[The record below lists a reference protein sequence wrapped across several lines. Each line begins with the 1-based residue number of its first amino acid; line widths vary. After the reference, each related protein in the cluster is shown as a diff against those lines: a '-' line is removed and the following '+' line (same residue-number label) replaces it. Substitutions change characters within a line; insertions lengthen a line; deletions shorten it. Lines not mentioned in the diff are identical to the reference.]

1 MTTASFAPK
10 GRTSGLRLRLPGR
23 GSSPWRLLAVGVWA
37 GAILGAAASPAL
49 SQTVPPDARYV
60 ASSQGH
66 VYYWVGCD
74 SWTDLERSNL
84 RFFEDRAAAEA
95 AGYRPSRSR
104 GCAGPPPASMTPDV
118 CAVAR
123 IVDGDT
129 FVCRSGVRVRL
140 LLIDAPETSQ
150 GSFGLRSRL
159 ALEELVP
166 EGTVVSLEYDVQ
178 PRDRYGRALA
188 HVYADSVWVNRAM
201 VRRGYA
207 LVSVYPPNV
216 RGVETLRAA
225 ADSARTEEV
234 GLWRLDGF
242 RCQPVDYR
250 RGLCR

>member
-1 MTTASFAPK
+1 MTTPSFARRGEGPARCPQPPA
-10 GRTSGLRLRLPGR
+10 GGLSPRRLPVTV
-23 GSSPWRLLAVGVWA
+23 LWA
-37 GAILGAAASPAL
+37 AAILGATADSAV
-49 SQTVPPDARYV
+49 SQTLPAGAEYV
-60 ASSQGH
+60 ASSRGQ

-74 SWTDLERSNL
+74 AWTDLKKSNL
-84 RFFEDRAAAEA
+84 RFFDDREAAEA
-95 AGYRPSRSR
+95 AGYRPSR
-104 GCAGPPPASMTPDV
+104 AGPPPASLTPEA

-129 FVCRSGVRVRL
+129 FVCRCGFRVRL

-150 GSFGLRSRL
+150 GSFGLRSTL

-166 EGTVVSLEYDVQ
+166 GGTVVTLRYDVQ

-188 HVYADSVWVNRAM
+188 HVYTDSVWVNRAM

-216 RGVETLRAA
+216 RGVEALRAA
-225 ADSARTEEV
+225 ADSARTEEA
-234 GLWRLDGF
+234 GLWRLEGF
-242 RCQPVDYR
+242 RCRPGEYR

>member
-1 MTTASFAPK
+1 MTTASFARRAGGPA
-10 GRTSGLRLRLPGR
+10 RCPQAPAD
-23 GSSPWRLLAVGVWA
+23 GSNLGRLLLMVLWA
-37 GAILGAAASPAL
+37 AAILGATADPAA
-49 SQTVPPDARYV
+49 SQTVPRGAEFV
-60 ASSQGH
+60 ASSRGQ
-66 VYYWVGCD
+66 VFYWVGCTA
-74 SWTDLERSNL
+74 WTDLKKSNL
-84 RFFEDRAAAEA
+84 RFFEDREAAEA

-104 GCAGPPPASMTPDV
+104 GCAGPPPASLTPEA
-118 CAVAR
+118 CAVVR

-150 GSFGLRSRL
+150 GSFGLRSTL

-166 EGTVVSLEYDVQ
+166 GGTVVTLRYDVQ

-188 HVYADSVWVNRAM
+188 HVYNDSVWVNRAM

-216 RGVETLRAA
+216 RGVEALRAA
-225 ADSARTEEV
+225 ADSARTEEA

-242 RCQPVDYR
+242 RCRPADYR
-250 RGLCR
+250 RGLC